1 MESHFRAR
9 GRRGPEPRGSA
20 VIYSRS
26 PASGWHN
33 GPGGPPGPGQGMA
46 ECCGRRHRR
55 GHHQG
60 QEGGRAQAPR
70 TELPEGD
77 PLPKGSCRWAGSLLP
92 GVAGG
97 QLHFHPLQDSTPHQ
111 PTLGAQLPLMHPGC
125 KEDGSVGAQGCQA
138 TPGWGQE
145 TAPAS
150 DHLPPS
156 WRGTLSGLPAS
167 SLPTSCSHSCSWD
180 TSPAGH
186 HLSHLS
192 WAVAMAEAPQ

>member
-1 MESHFRAR
+1 MDVATTRAR
-9 GRRGPEPRGSA
+9 REAELRPPEPSYQRA
-20 VIYSRS
+20 TPS
-26 PASGWHN
+26 P
-33 GPGGPPGPGQGMA
+33 
-46 ECCGRRHRR
+46 
-55 GHHQG
+55 
-60 QEGGRAQAPR
+60 RAA
-70 TELPEGD
+70 
-77 PLPKGSCRWAGSLLP
+77 
-92 GVAGG
+92 AGG
-97 QLHFHPLQDSTPHQ
+97 LGPSCLGLQVASCTFTHCRTAPPHQ
-111 PTLGAQLPLMHPGC
+111 PTLGAQLPLTHPGC